1 MKYLNR
7 EDKKVRKIINNHF
20 DQKFILKQQ
29 SLKNKENLDLQFELG
44 RELAKLP
51 KQSGMTRSKNRC
63 ILTCKGRATL
73 RRFKVSHTTFR
84 EQFRNGF
91 FPGIK
96 QKSF

>member
-20 DQKFILKQQ
+20 TKKFWIKQHCLQ
-29 SLKNKENLDLQFELG
+29 NKDDVNLQFELG
-44 RELAKLP
+44 RELASLP
-51 KQSGMTRSKNRC
+51 KQSGMTRLKNRC

-84 EQFRNGF
+84 EQFRSCQ

>member
-7 EDKKVRKIINNHF
+7 EDKKVRKFINKFF
-20 DQKFILKQQ
+20 DQKFDLKQQ
-29 SLKNKENLDLQFELG
+29 SILNKNNVNLQFTLG
-44 RELAKLP
+44 RKLSKFP
-51 KQSGMTRSKNRC
+51 RQSGWTRFKNRC

-73 RRFKVSHTTFR
+73 RRFRVSHTTFR
-84 EQFRNGF
+84 EQFRLGQ

>member
-1 MKYLNR
+1 MRYLNR
-7 EDKKVRKIINNHF
+7 EDKKVRKIINAHF
-20 DQKFILKQQ
+20 DQKFMLRQQ
-29 SLKNKENLDLQFELG
+29 SLKNKTDLTLQFELG

-84 EQFRNGF
+84 EQFRGGC

>member
-7 EDKKVRKIINNHF
+7 EDKKVRKIINSHF
-20 DQKFILKQQ
+20 DQKLLIKQLTLKY
-29 SLKNKENLDLQFELG
+29 KENLDIQFELG

-84 EQFRNGF
+84 EQFRNGL

>member
-7 EDKKVRKIINNHF
+7 EDKKVRNFINKFF
-20 DQKFILKQQ
+20 DQKLALKQQ
-29 SLKNKENLDLQFELG
+29 SLINKNNVNLQFTLG
-44 RELAKLP
+44 RKLAKFP
-51 KQSGMTRSKNRC
+51 RQSGLTRFKNRC

-73 RRFKVSHTTFR
+73 RRFRVSHTTFR
-84 EQFRNGF
+84 EQFRLGQ

>member
-1 MKYLNR
+1 MRYLNR

-20 DQKFILKQQ
+20 IQKFWIKQQ
-29 SLKNKENLDLQFELG
+29 SLQNKEDVNLQFELG
-44 RELAKLP
+44 RELARLP

-84 EQFRNGF
+84 EQFRSGK

>member
-7 EDKKVRKIINNHF
+7 EDKKVRKIINQYF
-20 DQKFILKQQ
+20 DKKCEIRIK
-29 SLKNKENLDLQFELG
+29 SLRNKDDVNLQFELG

-51 KQSGMTRSKNRC
+51 KQSGMTRFKNRC
-63 ILTCKGRATL
+63 ILSCKGRATL
-73 RRFKVSHTTFR
+73 RRFRVSHTTFR
-84 EQFRNGF
+84 QQFRLAH

>member
-7 EDKKVRKIINNHF
+7 EDKKVRKIINAHF
-20 DQKFILKQQ
+20 NQKFLIKQQ
-29 SLKNKENLDLQFELG
+29 SLINKEDLSLQFDLG

-73 RRFKVSHTTFR
+73 RRFKISHTTFR
-84 EQFRNGF
+84 EQFRSCRL
-91 FPGIK
+91 PGIR

>member
-7 EDKKVRKIINNHF
+7 EDKKVRKVINKYF
-20 DQKFILKQQ
+20 DQKFNIKQQ
-29 SLKNKENLDLQFELG
+29 SILNKEDINLQFELG
-44 RELAKLP
+44 RKLARFP
-51 KQSGMTRSKNRC
+51 KQSGLTRFKNRC

-73 RRFKVSHTTFR
+73 RRFRVTHTTFR
-84 EQFRNGF
+84 EQFRQGQ

>member
-7 EDKKVRKIINNHF
+7 EDKKVRKFINKYFN
-20 DQKFILKQQ
+20 QKFDIKQQ
-29 SLKNKENLDLQFELG
+29 SLLYKNDVNFQFELG
-44 RELAKLP
+44 RKLASFP
-51 KQSGMTRSKNRC
+51 KQSGLTRFKNRC

-73 RRFKVSHTTFR
+73 RRFKVSHTAFR
-84 EQFRNGF
+84 EQFRLGQ